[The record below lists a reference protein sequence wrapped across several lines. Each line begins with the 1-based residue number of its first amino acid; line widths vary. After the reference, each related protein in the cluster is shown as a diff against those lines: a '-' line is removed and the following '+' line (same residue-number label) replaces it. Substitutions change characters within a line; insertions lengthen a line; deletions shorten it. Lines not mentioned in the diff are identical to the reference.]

1 MTTEAQPSPDRP
13 SPDHPAPEIP
23 ADVLMAVL
31 GEQVSTL
38 HELASDLEASLSET
52 LSASDKLSTEAF
64 RTIQRVDYMRQ
75 SLKDIGAILT
85 HVGQDLRWTDGH
97 EIRLDALHEIVDMR
111 ESLGSLHEV
120 RVGPQHVHDIW
131 L

>member
-1 MTTEAQPSPDRP
+1 M
-13 SPDHPAPEIP
+13 
-23 ADVLMAVL
+23 
-31 GEQVSTL
+31 L
-38 HELASDLEASLSET
+38 HELTRDLEASLSDT

-64 RTIQRVDYMRQ
+64 RTIQRVDYLRQ

-85 HVGQDLRWTDGH
+85 HVGEDLRWTEGH
-97 EIRLDALHEIVDMR
+97 EIHLDTLQEIVDMR

-120 RVGPQHVHDIW
+120 HVGPQQVHDIW